1 MIKTIF
7 QEANAF
13 TVRAKKLGQSFIG
26 RTATSEEIALLHT
39 NFGKILPDW
48 YRSLIAKVPLIHME
62 IGWQAFQPE
71 GAFDGITYVEIYQ
84 PRDMIYESFK
94 AYPGIPI
101 LEHGYVCI
109 GGDPIGS
116 GDPYFVHFQS
126 NQSAVY
132 QIFLDAGDN
141 PEQILKYG
149 KVQVAASLDDF
160 FKKGI
165 VLE

>member
-13 TVRAKKLGQSFIG
+13 TVRAKRLGQSLIG

-39 NFGKILPDW
+39 NFGRRLPDW
-48 YRSLIAKVPLIHME
+48 YGSLIAKVPLIHME
-62 IGWQAFQPE
+62 IGGQAFKPKE
-71 GAFDGITYVEIYQ
+71 DFDGTAYVDIYQ

-116 GDPYFVHFQS
+116 VDPYFVHFES
-126 NQSAVY
+126 NHPAIY
-132 QIFLDAGDN
+132 QIFHDADDN